1 MRSPRT
7 SPRGSSPTT
16 LLTVRF
22 PIPLSLGH
30 LGTSSRTQLAVAR
43 EVAKQV
49 YVGEKLAPPS
59 WAQAS
64 YTCTFRILPLLQR
77 KGKKATD
84 PRSLLFRSS
93 LSASPRRPRRA
104 KFHALYKTSATQNPP
119 PPTIPRRPPSL
130 RETCWLLFS
139 SLSHARRLAAIKTT
153 PCASSSWKRPKT
165 VRQFAQQAPHVSF
178 WRKLYESGEYKRWL
192 LYAVEAYGIFKIG
205 EMVGRRHI
213 VGYKLDESRTH
224 ALT

>member
-1 MRSPRT
+1 MLSSTMISASVRRRFASGAPRFASSSSSST
-7 SPRGSSPTT
+7 TEQASQKAQQAAQQAGAKAQQALAGAQKTVGNLLGSYKE
-16 LLTVRF
+16 
-22 PIPLSLGH
+22 PIFYN
-30 LGTSSRTQLAVAR
+30 LAVAR

-64 YTCTFRILPLLQR
+64 YTF
-77 KGKKATD
+77 
-84 PRSLLFRSS
+84 
-93 LSASPRRPRRA
+93 
-104 KFHALYKTSATQNPP
+104 
-119 PPTIPRRPPSL
+119 
-130 RETCWLLFS
+130 
-139 SLSHARRLAAIKTT
+139 
-153 PCASSSWKRPKT
+153 
-165 VRQFAQQAPHVSF
+165 RQFAQQAPHVSF